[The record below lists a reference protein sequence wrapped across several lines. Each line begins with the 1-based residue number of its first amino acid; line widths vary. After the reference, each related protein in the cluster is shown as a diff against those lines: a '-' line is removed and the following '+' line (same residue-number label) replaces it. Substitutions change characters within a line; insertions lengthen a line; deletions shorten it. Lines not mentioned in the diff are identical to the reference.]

1 MNIFADKIFTR
12 RLLLRKTEEAD
23 LPLLVGWSNNLEVYG
38 DFLTPEQMTIEE
50 GKRNFGAGLFW
61 NGQSRTF
68 IIELRNEE
76 APIGTI
82 HYWLRSENKKIA
94 IVALKIAQLDL
105 RNQGYGTEAQ
115 KFLIMHLFE
124 KMMLQAVEM
133 YTDIDNLSQQRC
145 LNKLGFKLVDSLQYE
160 DQQIIRTGHLF
171 RLTREDFKQV
181 PLYKFHY
188 E

>member
-1 MNIFADKIFTR
+1 MTNFTEKIFTR

-23 LPLLVGWSNNLEVYG
+23 LPLLVEWSNRVEIYG
-38 DFLTPEQMTIEE
+38 DVLTPEQMNLEE
-50 GKRNFGAGLFW
+50 GMRNFIAGLFW

-68 IIELRNEE
+68 IIELRQEG
-76 APIGTI
+76 APVGTI
-82 HYWLRSENKKIA
+82 HYWLRSENRNIA
-94 IVALKIAQLDL
+94 IIALKIARLDL

-124 KMMLQAVEM
+124 KMGFKAVEM

-145 LNKLGFKLVDSLQYE
+145 LKKLGFKLVDSLQYE
-160 DQQIIRTGHLF
+160 DQQINRTGHLF
-171 RLTREDFKQV
+171 RLTREDFNQV

>member
-1 MNIFADKIFTR
+1 MNILTDKIFTR
-12 RLLLRKTEEAD
+12 RLLLRKTAEAD
-23 LPLLVGWSNNLEVYG
+23 LPLLVEWSNCVEIYG

-50 GKRNFGAGLFW
+50 GKRNFAAGLFW

-68 IIELRNEE
+68 IIELQHEGI
-76 APIGTI
+76 PIGTI
-82 HYWLRSENKKIA
+82 HYWLRSENREVA
-94 IVALKIAQLDL
+94 IVALKIARLDL

-124 KMMLQAVEM
+124 KMMLKAIEM

-145 LNKLGFKLVDSLQYE
+145 LKKLGFKLVDSLQYE
-160 DQQIIRTGHLF
+160 DQQINRTGHLF
-171 RLTREDFKQV
+171 RLTLEDYKQV